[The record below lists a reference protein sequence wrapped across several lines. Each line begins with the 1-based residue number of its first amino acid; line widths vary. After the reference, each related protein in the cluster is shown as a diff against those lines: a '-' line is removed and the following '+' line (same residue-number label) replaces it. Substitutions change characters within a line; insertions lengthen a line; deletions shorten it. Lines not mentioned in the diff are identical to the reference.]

1 VPTDIDYALDG
12 MLGANGCRHSSYNR
26 RMRLATRLA
35 LTTAAA
41 ALLSCVI
48 TTSLAADGI
57 DAKVDSPLRNELL
70 NRLAVALETK
80 YVIPETATKLAS
92 LVRAKQKA
100 NAYKAI
106 TSPMGLA
113 QALTD
118 DMFSVAHDKHL
129 RVYVSFSPPPAGPE
143 SGPSPEQLAQVRKE
157 NGAISRLEILDGN
170 VGYMRVNGVPWIDG
184 ARPAIAA
191 AFAFL
196 HNSDAL
202 IIDNRTNGGG
212 DPHTAALY
220 VSYLSEGE
228 PFVTGS
234 FHYRE
239 GNRVQDFRTT
249 KLGDLSYGASKPV
262 FVLTSSWTFSG
273 GEGVAYDLQAQKR
286 AVIVGETTA
295 GGATSPQRLSLGHQ
309 FMLAVPVARGVNPIT
324 GTSWEGV
331 GVKPD
336 VPVDAPRALNKAHT
350 LAIEQLR
357 ASAPDDWARSNLDSI
372 LMKLQTIE
380 EAESGK
386 AVRLRNAAVL
396 GAYVPAIGTG
406 TTVVVLEK
414 DGQLVR
420 HIDGLPDR
428 VLMHL
433 GGNRYGQEG
442 LPSGFTLSFR
452 AGAGKMELLME
463 EPNRSSVIRV
473 RR

>member
-1 VPTDIDYALDG
+1 MKLAVRPTLSI
-12 MLGANGCRHSSYNR
+12 
-26 RMRLATRLA
+26 
-35 LTTAAA
+35 AAA
-41 ALLSCVI
+41 VLLSCAV
-48 TTSLAADGI
+48 TASLAADSI
-57 DAKVDSPLRNELL
+57 DVKLDSALRKELL
-70 NRLAVALETK
+70 NKLAVELETK
-80 YVIPETATKLAS
+80 YVVPETANKLAA
-92 LVRAKQKA
+92 LVRAKQKD
-100 NAYKAI
+100 NAYKSI

-113 QALTD
+113 QALTND
-118 DMFSVAHDKHL
+118 LFTVAHDKHL
-129 RVYVSFSPPPAGPE
+129 RVYVSFSPPSAGPE
-143 SGPSPEQLAQVRKE
+143 SGPTDEQLEQVRKE
-157 NGAISRLEILDGN
+157 NGGISRLEILDGN
-170 VGYMRVNGVPWIDG
+170 VGYMRVNGVPWVDG

-212 DPHTAALY
+212 DPNTAALY
-220 VSYLSEGE
+220 ISYLSEGE
-228 PFVTGS
+228 PFITGS

-239 GNRVQDFRTT
+239 GNRVKDFWTT

-262 FVLTSSWTFSG
+262 FVLTSNWTFSG

-295 GGATSPQRLSLGHQ
+295 GGGTSPQRLSLGHQ
-309 FMLAVPVARGVNPIT
+309 FMLAVPVAQGVNPIT
-324 GTSWEGV
+324 KTSWEGV

-336 VPVDAPRALNKAHT
+336 VPVDAPLALNKAHT

-357 ASAPDDWARSNLDSI
+357 ASTPDDRARSDLDSI

-386 AVRLRNAAVL
+386 AFRLRNADVL

-414 DGQLVR
+414 DGKLVR
-420 HIDGLPDR
+420 HIDGVPDR
-428 VLMHL
+428 VLLHL

-442 LPSGFTLSFR
+442 LPSGFTISFR
-452 AGAGKMELLME
+452 AQAGKMELLLE
-463 EPNRSSVIRV
+463 EPSRSSVIRV